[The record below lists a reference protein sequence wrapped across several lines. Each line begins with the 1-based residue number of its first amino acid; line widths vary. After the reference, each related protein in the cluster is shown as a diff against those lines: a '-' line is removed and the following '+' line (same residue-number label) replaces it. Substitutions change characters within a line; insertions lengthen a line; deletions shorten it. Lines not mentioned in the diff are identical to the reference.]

1 MRHAHASGR
10 TRISLAVGVK
20 DFAQATGAFRLLCLV
35 GHCPHETGDWAV
47 ASSLLTVLLISH
59 HPALLT
65 IARDISHLVSLREA
79 TSTNNVVLGLRD
91 SSRSRSLINSETYIE
106 RKMALRAVGPHTCVV
121 CASRLLFSFGNYPR
135 KGLYYEIGEHGQKV
149 YLFNLLYEEA
159 VAHAMRDCHFMKWL
173 VTIPSASSSCQ
184 LRAALSEVGVTQV
197 YFEWVNEA
205 EETVLEGVEALTLC
219 AAKMLVQC
227 LICWLFYESSAKK
240 CPEMPRPL
248 KSCQGRQIC
257 IRHPKKRWF

>member
-1 MRHAHASGR
+1 
-10 TRISLAVGVK
+10 
-20 DFAQATGAFRLLCLV
+20 
-35 GHCPHETGDWAV
+35 
-47 ASSLLTVLLISH
+47 
-59 HPALLT
+59 
-65 IARDISHLVSLREA
+65 
-79 TSTNNVVLGLRD
+79 
-91 SSRSRSLINSETYIE
+91 
-106 RKMALRAVGPHTCVV
+106 MALRAVGPHTCVV
-121 CASRLLFSFGNYPR
+121 CASRLLFSFGNCPR
-135 KGLYYEIGEHGQKV
+135 KGSYYEIGEHGQKV

-159 VAHAMRDCHFMKWL
+159 VAQAMRGCHFMKWL

-197 YFEWVNEA
+197 YFEWVNEV
-205 EETVLEGVEALTLC
+205 EETVLGKVEALTLC
-219 AAKMLVQC
+219 AAKRLVQC